1 MIDILQETM
10 RFNNIAVSCKVI
22 LESRKKLCVCV
33 EASLPSL
40 CETFVI
46 FAGGGFPESSPI
58 AKQFHSHR
66 TDTQVVTKATAKFKC
81 IFLVGMS
88 KYVKSLV
95 PSPQNS

>member
-10 RFNNIAVSCKVI
+10 RLNNIAVSCKVI

-66 TDTQVVTKATAKFKC
+66 TDTSSDQSHCKIQMYLF
-81 IFLVGMS
+81 GRD
-88 KYVKSLV
+88 VKVCQKPGPLT
-95 PSPQNS
+95 PK

>member
-1 MIDILQETM
+1 M
-10 RFNNIAVSCKVI
+10 
-22 LESRKKLCVCV
+22 

-66 TDTQVVTKATAKFKC
+66 TDTEVVTKATAKFKC
-81 IFLVGMS
+81 IFLDLFGRD
-88 KYVKSLV
+88 VKV
-95 PSPQNS
+95 CQKAWSPHPKIAEIDEYL